1 MEELGTNTRQGS
13 AITHPRV
20 LRGIAHRVGR
30 GAGWPQNTGFADETR
45 ECTVLISNVRPWG
58 QSPVDIEITD
68 GRIGRVVP
76 HVPALA
82 GTGDVDGRGRLGLPS
97 FSDVHVHLDSTR
109 IGLPFREHTGA
120 PGVWGMMLNDR
131 NNWRDAETSLPERVA
146 GTLERMIARGTTRV
160 RSYAQIDADCKLEK
174 FEAVLAAKEKF
185 AASADV
191 QIMAF
196 PQAGLLLEPGT
207 VQYLEESLKLGATV
221 MGGIDP
227 CQLDRDPVRHL
238 DIVFGLADKYQA
250 DIDIHLHEPGHLAH
264 FSTELIM
271 ERTRALGMEGR
282 VTLSHA
288 YELGNVSDAAT
299 ERVMEGM
306 SALDISWATVAP
318 ATSGKQFNL
327 AAMTEAGIRVGLG
340 EDGQR
345 DYWSPYG
352 DCDLLSRTW
361 QLAFTHG
368 LRQDELIEHA
378 AAIATWGGATI
389 MDRTLSRLGST
400 TDRPGFRVG
409 DRADLVLLAGET
421 VTSAV
426 MDRGNDRTVIHD
438 GRVVADRLELVN

>member
-1 MEELGTNTRQGS
+1 ML
-13 AITHPRV
+13 IT
-20 LRGIAHRVGR
+20 
-30 GAGWPQNTGFADETR
+30 
-45 ECTVLISNVRPWG
+45 NVRPWG
-58 QSPVDIEITD
+58 QSPVDIHIADGAIT
-68 GRIGRVVP
+68 GISP
-76 HVPALA
+76 HDPVL
-82 GTGDVDGRGRLGLPS
+82 TGSGEVDGRGRLGLPA

-131 NNWRDAETSLPERVA
+131 NNWRKPEVPLSTTVA
-146 GTLERMIARGTTRV
+146 LTLERMIAHGTTRV
-160 RSYAQIDADCKLEK
+160 RSYAQIDVDCKLEK

-185 AASADV
+185 ASSAEV

-196 PQAGLLLEPGT
+196 PQAGLLIEPGT
-207 VQYLEESLKLGATV
+207 AHYLEEALKLGATV

-227 CQLDRDPVRHL
+227 CQLDRDPAKHL
-238 DIVFGLADKYQA
+238 DIVFGLAEKYQV
-250 DIDIHLHEPGHLAH
+250 DVDIHLHEPGHLAQ
-264 FSTELIM
+264 FSAELIM

-288 YELGNVSDAAT
+288 YELGNISDAAT
-299 ERVMEGM
+299 SRLMESM

-318 ATSGKQFNL
+318 AVSGKQFNL
-327 AAMTEAGIRVGLG
+327 AAMTQAGIRVGLG

-352 DCDLLSRTW
+352 NCDLLSRTW

-389 MDRTLSRLGST
+389 MDRSLSRLAST
-400 TDRPGFRVG
+400 SDRPGFRVG

-426 MDRGNDRTVIHD
+426 MDLGNDRTVIHD
-438 GRVVADRLELVN
+438 GRVVAEGLQLVK

>member
-1 MEELGTNTRQGS
+1 ML
-13 AITHPRV
+13 IT
-20 LRGIAHRVGR
+20 
-30 GAGWPQNTGFADETR
+30 
-45 ECTVLISNVRPWG
+45 NVRPWG
-58 QSPVDIEITD
+58 QSPVDIHIADGSIT
-68 GRIGRVVP
+68 GISP
-76 HVPALA
+76 HDPVL
-82 GTGDVDGRGRLGLPS
+82 TGSGEVDGRGRLGLPA

-131 NNWRDAETSLPERVA
+131 NNWRKPEVPLSTTVA
-146 GTLERMIARGTTRV
+146 LTLERMIAHGTTRV
-160 RSYAQIDADCKLEK
+160 RSYAQIDVDCKLEK

-185 AASADV
+185 ASSAEV

-196 PQAGLLLEPGT
+196 PQAGLLIEPGT
-207 VQYLEESLKLGATV
+207 AHYLEEALKLGATV

-227 CQLDRDPVRHL
+227 CQLDRDPAKHL
-238 DIVFGLADKYQA
+238 DIVFGLAEKYQV
-250 DIDIHLHEPGHLAH
+250 DVDIHLHEPGHLAQ
-264 FSTELIM
+264 FSAELIM

-288 YELGNVSDAAT
+288 YELGNISDAAT
-299 ERVMEGM
+299 SRLMESM

-318 ATSGKQFNL
+318 AVSGKQFNL
-327 AAMTEAGIRVGLG
+327 AAMTQAGIRVGLG

-352 DCDLLSRTW
+352 NCDLLSRTW

-389 MDRTLSRLGST
+389 MDRSLSRLAST
-400 TDRPGFRVG
+400 ADRPGFRVG

-421 VTSAV
+421 VTSTV
-426 MDRGNDRTVIHD
+426 MDLGNDRTVIHD
-438 GRVVADRLELVN
+438 GRVVAEGLQLVK